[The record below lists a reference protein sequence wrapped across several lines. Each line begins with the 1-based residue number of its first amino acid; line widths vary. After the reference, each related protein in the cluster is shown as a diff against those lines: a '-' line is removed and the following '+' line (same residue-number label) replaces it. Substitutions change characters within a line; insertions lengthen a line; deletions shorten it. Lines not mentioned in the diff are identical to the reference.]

1 MNNNLEKYLEEGKS
15 RKHIKNPSFSSVLLD
30 EVFRSI
36 DGDIQILNSSA
47 RKSIN
52 NVKCKSFWDNHYDSF
67 TSTSRSSSSDSCF
80 SSGHSFSSEAEYSSV
95 PYNKSSKPIRGATN
109 DIVPPR
115 PHRRQ
120 DSFHLRTQDSYH
132 KKCNNISQSSNKN
145 TDNLMIKSK
154 SRAMKIYSNLKKIKQ
169 PISPGGRLSS
179 FIFSLFS
186 SDNSKKMKNK
196 NDGVNKNEFF
206 GDGNFERNM
215 KSINATS
222 SFLSASSFSRSCLSQ
237 NTGTKKAKTD
247 NIERTSVRFYHV
259 SNNVHVNEHK
269 FNTGLRG
276 CQNRKKRDEF
286 VMEMRNVDNYDE
298 EDDDNEDGFSECSSD
313 LFEIDHLGLFGNDR
327 FSDELPVY
335 GTTLVNRTR
344 IIN

>member
-1 MNNNLEKYLEEGKS
+1 MNNNLEKYLEEGKT

-36 DGDIQILNSSA
+36 DGDNQILNSSA

-215 KSINATS
+215 KSINASS

-237 NTGTKKAKTD
+237 NT
-247 NIERTSVRFYHV
+247 N
-259 SNNVHVNEHK
+259 
-269 FNTGLRG
+269 LRREQASDFIIG

-298 EDDDNEDGFSECSSD
+298 EDDDNEDGSSECSSD